1 MSPHPGR
8 DSVAVIGVGTAA
20 YSRSPDRGRS
30 LGGLAVDAAVAA
42 IRDAGLVAAD
52 IDGVCG
58 SSFSD
63 VEMQYALGLPA
74 VTWGTSVRIPF
85 GFQMIQAM
93 NAVIA
98 GAATNVLV
106 YHSTFRQAS
115 RGDGA
120 LRATAAGLGANSVVP
135 WPVRIDIPAETPG
148 FLAWGIG
155 YAAWAMRYL
164 HDYGATREHLG
175 RVAMNG
181 RTNAGA
187 NPNAVKREPMS
198 MADYLAARMLRSPL
212 GLLDMDIP
220 VDGADAFVLTAAERA
235 GGSPHSPVLIHAASM
250 GRTARCRE
258 DRIESLSAGGQQI
271 AARALWARSDLTL
284 DDVDVFFPYDGF
296 TIMSL
301 LWMESMGWCGPGE
314 AAGLIEDSWSD
325 AEQRLLLR
333 GRIPVNPHGGQLSE
347 GASQGSGAVREAVHQ
362 LRGDAGPR
370 QVADAAVALVT
381 PGGIV
386 WNSSAMLLR
395 SAP

>member
-1 MSPHPGR
+1 MSRHPGQ
-8 DSVAVIGVGTAA
+8 DTVAIVGVGTAA
-20 YSRSPDRGRS
+20 YSRSPERRRS
-30 LGGLAVDAAVAA
+30 LGGLAVDASVAA
-42 IRDAGLVAAD
+42 IRDAGLTAAD

-93 NAVIA
+93 NAIIA
-98 GAATNVLV
+98 GACTNVLV
-106 YHSTFRQAS
+106 YHSTFRGPS
-115 RGDGA
+115 KGDDA
-120 LRATAAGLGANSVVP
+120 IRATAAGLAAHSVVP
-135 WPVRIDIPAETPG
+135 WPVRLDLPMETPG
-148 FLAWGIG
+148 FLAWGVG

-164 HDYGATREHLG
+164 HEYGATREHLG
-175 RVAMNG
+175 RVAING
-181 RTNAGA
+181 RSNARE

-198 MADYLAARMLRSPL
+198 MADYLSARMLRAPL

-235 GGSPHSPVLIHAASM
+235 ERPSRSPVLIHAATM
-250 GRTARCRE
+250 GRTGRCRE
-258 DRIESLSAGGQQI
+258 DRVESLSAGGQQVT
-271 AARALWARSDLTL
+271 ARALWARSELTL
-284 DDVDVFFPYDGF
+284 DDVDVAYPYDGF

-301 LWMESMGWCGPGE
+301 LWLESMGWCGTGE
-314 AAGLIEDSWSD
+314 AAGLIDDSWCES
-325 AEQRLLLR
+325 EQRIRLR
-333 GRIPVNPHGGQLSE
+333 GHIPVNTHGGQLSE

-370 QVADAAVALVT
+370 QVANAAVALVT

-395 SAP
+395 RPG